1 MRPPSQDPRTSSL
14 PKPRQCGCASCQLLH
29 FGRYDGPRVSSPCRT
44 PRKSG
49 PCRASFLPFH
59 RGCHWLD
66 RCGAG
71 HIVSLGTLAPSRSR
85 TLLASCWC
93 AGSTPSRVVHRDRS
107 SSLPMRQ
114 RMSTKLLQ
122 VSLAWLPSESM
133 RYLIPR
139 ARKRKARDDPLS
151 RASPTT
157 CKALRPTTGQS
168 SQKFLKRSGDSS
180 V

>member
-1 MRPPSQDPRTSSL
+1 
-14 PKPRQCGCASCQLLH
+14 
-29 FGRYDGPRVSSPCRT
+29 
-44 PRKSG
+44 
-49 PCRASFLPFH
+49 
-59 RGCHWLD
+59 
-66 RCGAG
+66 
-71 HIVSLGTLAPSRSR
+71 
-85 TLLASCWC
+85 
-93 AGSTPSRVVHRDRS
+93 
-107 SSLPMRQ
+107 
-114 RMSTKLLQ
+114 MSTKLLQ

-180 V
+180 APKEREHALPPRGRLCPDRAVFRGHVPHRPILRSPITPRFTQGLACYNRRRPRVSFLWVSRRELGAGTRYSSAAIPGGLATAQASRTCATISATLPPFQMRDRNLPKNS